1 MNFYS
6 KQLYRQGHFKI
17 LISSP
22 HYSGSNITTYL
33 AGSSKTRS
41 RRKKGDLVSRTF
53 EFDIRYK
60 PGIAIKAQALAD
72 FLVEMVDEEVAR
84 DPSWMLLVDRTLSAK
99 GCGAGVILEKKGD
112 IVVELS
118 IKFPVFDNQAK
129 YEALIE
135 GLQLAS
141 NMAVNRLTIC
151 SDSHIVMSEVTG
163 AYQAKDTLLQSIWPR

>member
-1 MNFYS
+1 M
-6 KQLYRQGHFKI
+6 
-17 LISSP
+17 
-22 HYSGSNITTYL
+22 
-33 AGSSKTRS
+33 
-41 RRKKGDLVSRTF
+41 
-53 EFDIRYK
+53 
-60 PGIAIKAQALAD
+60 AD
-72 FLVEMVDEEVAR
+72 FLVEMVDEEVAQ

-118 IKFPVFDNQAK
+118 IKFPVFDNQAE